1 MAFRAADSEIRNPD
15 GSIVFGM
22 KGIDVPAEWSAVAA
36 DVLAQKYFRR
46 AGVPAR
52 LAKVAEHDVPQWL
65 WRSIPDEAALA
76 ELPQAERFGSEKSA
90 RQVFERMAGAWT
102 YWGWKGGY
110 FDSEDD
116 ARAFFDE
123 HCFMLAAQI
132 CAPNSPQWFNTGLHW
147 AYGIDGPGQGHW
159 FVDHRN
165 GEAHPSSSAYERPQP
180 HACFIQSV
188 DDDLVGEGGI
198 MDLWVREARLFKYG
212 SGTGSNFS
220 RLRGEGE
227 RLSGGGKSSGL
238 MSFLKIGDRAAGA
251 IKSGGT
257 TRRAAKMVSVDIDH
271 PDIEQFIA
279 WKMLEEQKVAA
290 LVAGSQL
297 ANRHLNAVMQAC
309 LDGDGEAAFDPRKN
323 PTLRRA
329 IVAARQA
336 ALPENYIQ
344 RVIQFARQG
353 YRHIEF
359 PAFDTDWESEAY
371 LSVSGQNANNS
382 VRVSDAFLRAVEQ
395 DREWAL
401 TERTTGKTAKTV
413 NARALWDSVAEAAWH
428 SADPGVQYDTTIN
441 DWHTCPQSGRINA
454 SNPCSEYMFLD
465 DTACNLASLNLMRF
479 RQADGTIDVAAFEHA
494 TRLWTVVLEISVMMA
509 QYPSR
514 TIAELSY
521 RYRTLGLGYANLGA
535 LLMSTGLGYDSA
547 GGRAIAGAVT
557 AAHDRHGLRHL
568 GRDGRMDGCLPGLRR
583 QSRRHAA
590 GHPQPSPRRPQR
602 DGRLRKPGDPSA
614 AARLRQL
621 PRRPP
626 RRGGKKGLG
635 QGFGAGR
642 AAWLPQRPGLGHRP
656 HRHDRPGDGLRHH
669 RHRARLRPGEVQEA
683 GRRRLLQDHQPH
695 RPAGARDAGL
705 RPGGHR
711 AHRRPRRRPWLARRS
726 ARDQSRDAWRHA
738 ASTLAPSSVWK
749 SRSRPPSTSAS
760 PSRATPWAKPSA
772 ATCWVSTT
780 KRSPIPS
787 STCCRASDS
796 PRATSPRRTF
806 MRAGR

>member
-15 GSIVFGM
+15 GSVVFSM
-22 KGIDVPAEWSAVAA
+22 KGIDVPADWSAVAA

-76 ELPQAERFGSEKSA
+76 ELPQAERFGSETSA

-159 FVDHRN
+159 FVDHRD

-309 LDGDGEAAFDPRKN
+309 LDGDGEAAFDPAQKPERCGA
-323 PTLRRA
+323 PSSPPAGGTARELHPAGHPVRPPGLQLYRVPDLRHRLAVGGLPQRSRA
-329 IVAARQA
+329 
-336 ALPENYIQ
+336 
-344 RVIQFARQG
+344 
-353 YRHIEF
+353 
-359 PAFDTDWESEAY
+359 
-371 LSVSGQNANNS
+371 QNANNS
-382 VRVSDAFLRAVEQ
+382 VVSATAFLRAVEQ
-395 DREWAL
+395 GPGMGL
-401 TERTTGKTAKTV
+401 TD
-413 NARALWDSVAEAAWH
+413 ARPA
-428 SADPGVQYDTTIN
+428 
-441 DWHTCPQSGRINA
+441 
-454 SNPCSEYMFLD
+454 
-465 DTACNLASLNLMRF
+465 
-479 RQADGTIDVAAFEHA
+479 
-494 TRLWTVVLEISVMMA
+494 
-509 QYPSR
+509 
-514 TIAELSY
+514 
-521 RYRTLGLGYANLGA
+521 
-535 LLMSTGLGYDSA
+535 
-547 GGRAIAGAVT
+547 
-557 AAHDRHGLRHL
+557 
-568 GRDGRMDGCLPGLRR
+568 
-583 QSRRHAA
+583 
-590 GHPQPSPRRPQR
+590 
-602 DGRLRKPGDPSA
+602 
-614 AARLRQL
+614 
-621 PRRPP
+621 RPP
-626 RRGGKKGLG
+626 R
-635 QGFGAGR
+635 
-642 AAWLPQRPGLGHRP
+642 
-656 HRHDRPGDGLRHH
+656 
-669 RHRARLRPGEVQEA
+669 
-683 GRRRLLQDHQPH
+683 
-695 RPAGARDAGL
+695 
-705 RPGGHR
+705 
-711 AHRRPRRRPWLARRS
+711 S
-726 ARDQSRDAWRHA
+726 
-738 ASTLAPSSVWK
+738 
-749 SRSRPPSTSAS
+749 
-760 PSRATPWAKPSA
+760 
-772 ATCWVSTT
+772 
-780 KRSPIPS
+780 
-787 STCCRASDS
+787 
-796 PRATSPRRTF
+796 
-806 MRAGR
+806 